1 MASAQFYLPAMHYA
15 VIFLSTITFSNREN
29 AKKGLALMFFIWK
42 METKSNF
49 VSMYFLNSVA
59 LNQYYERVPIHILP
73 EFIPKVD
80 DDNPLMHATTKDVT
94 I

>member
-1 MASAQFYLPAMHYA
+1 
-15 VIFLSTITFSNREN
+15 
-29 AKKGLALMFFIWK
+29 MFFNWK

-49 VSMYFLNSVA
+49 VFMYSEFCSSESVF
-59 LNQYYERVPIHILP
+59 YDERVPIHILP